1 MLTYIRYRVATGKI
15 TAFVSQ
21 LKVLEKLIEKEGLI
35 KGFSFSQCVSE
46 SENFIFSISWN
57 KPLIKN
63 ENITN
68 QHMQETLRKL
78 LDDDFKDYILE
89 IRNYQS
95 L

>member
-1 MLTYIRYRVATGKI
+1 MLTYIRYRVATGMI
-15 TAFVSQ
+15 VSFVKQ
-21 LKVLEKLIEKEGLI
+21 IKVLEKLIEKEGLI

-46 SENFIFSISWN
+46 SENFIFSINWN
-57 KPLIKN
+57 TPFIKHQ
-63 ENITN
+63 NISN
-68 QHMQETLRKL
+68 QRMQDTLKKI